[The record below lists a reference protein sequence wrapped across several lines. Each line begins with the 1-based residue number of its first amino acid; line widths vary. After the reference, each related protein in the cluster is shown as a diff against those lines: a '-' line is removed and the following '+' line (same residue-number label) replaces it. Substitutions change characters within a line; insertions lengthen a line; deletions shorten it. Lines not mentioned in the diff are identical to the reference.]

1 MFHHY
6 SLLFRSMQSA
16 ALALTLALSG
26 LSAAQ
31 AAGNPT
37 AGMKVYEEEC
47 SDCHSIT
54 EGRQKKGPSLFGVV
68 GRHAGQV
75 ADFGKYSEAL
85 KASTITWSEDRINSY
100 ITDPKKFMA
109 GGKMKYDGLEDA
121 KQRDDLIAFLA
132 TLR

>member
-1 MFHHY
+1 MFCHY
-6 SLLFRSMQSA
+6 SPFFRSIQAA
-16 ALALTLALSG
+16 ALGLTLAFSG
-26 LSAAQ
+26 FSAAQ
-31 AAGNPT
+31 AAGNST
-37 AGMKVYEEEC
+37 AGMQVYEEEC
-47 SDCHSIT
+47 SDCHSII

-85 KASTITWSEDRINSY
+85 KTSTITWSEDKINAY

-109 GGKMKYDGLEDA
+109 GGKMKYDGLENA

-132 TLR
+132 TLH